1 MTDIKTLNDDEL
13 EAKYPYEFFY
23 HYNKISDYKFR
34 THAMEQPCGGQLHF
48 KNIWI
53 FGPPFWQK
61 KMGQQFSIVPSD
73 IPQEHKQVV
82 GRLLIKVITIFKIFY
97 KNCYIKLCILF
108 NCNAQINHFN
118 DNLLRK
124 LKDYINN
131 LRKKLKR

>member
-1 MTDIKTLNDDEL
+1 MQWNNPVGDNS
-13 EAKYPYEFFY
+13 
-23 HYNKISDYKFR
+23 ISR
-34 THAMEQPCGGQLHF
+34 T
-48 KNIWI
+48 
-53 FGPPFWQK
+53 FGFLALLFWQK